1 MSDVHLP
8 HHRGRGAVSNTPS
21 SYLERTVDLDA
32 EVRESPAT
40 RVHLEQAR
48 TIISRNRSAD
58 VPFDQ
63 SINPYRGCEHGCV
76 YCFARPSHTRLGLS
90 AGLDFETE
98 IYAKP
103 RAAELLRDA
112 FERPQYRPSVIHLG
126 SNTDP
131 YQPVEQRL
139 RLTRALLEC
148 FLEYGHPVTVL
159 TKSAL
164 VLRDLDLLT
173 ELARRRLVR
182 VALSVTTLDDDL
194 KRILEPRAS
203 AGAARLRAIG
213 ALRAAGVPTAVMV
226 APVIPYLTDG
236 EMETIL
242 TAARRAGAER
252 AGWILLRLPLEV
264 QALFTEWLNVHRPG
278 AARRVLARL
287 GDSHGGRLYDSRF
300 HHRKTGSGP
309 YAGLLARRFD
319 VAKRR
324 LGYAT
329 TEPEPLDVTRFR
341 PKHVFR
347 QPTLF

>member
-1 MSDVHLP
+1 MSDVLRFHQP
-8 HHRGRGAVSNTPS
+8 GRGAVSNAPS
-21 SYLERTVDLDA
+21 GYLERTVDIDA
-32 EVRESPAT
+32 EFREFSAT
-40 RVHLEQAR
+40 RVHIEQAR
-48 TIISRNRSAD
+48 TIISRNRSVD

-112 FERPQYRPSVIHLG
+112 FERPHYHPSVIHLG

-159 TKSAL
+159 TKSAR

-182 VALSVTTLDDDL
+182 VALSVTTLDDEL

-203 AGAARLRAIG
+203 AGTARLRAIG
-213 ALRAAGVPTAVMV
+213 ALSAAGVPTAVMI
-226 APVIPYLTDG
+226 APVIPCVTDG
-236 EMETIL
+236 EIETIL
-242 TAARRAGAER
+242 AASRRAGAER

-264 QALFTEWLNVHRPG
+264 RGLFSEWLGVHRPA

-287 GDSHGGRLYDSRF
+287 SDSHGGRLYDARF
-300 HHRKTGSGP
+300 KHRKTGSGP
-309 YAGLLARRFD
+309 YAELLARRFD

-324 LGYAT
+324 LGFT
-329 TEPEPLDVTRFR
+329 TAPPEPLDLTQFR
-341 PKHVFR
+341 PTRVR
-347 QPTLF
+347 LQPALF